1 MLDFRKKITI
11 QNTLQ
16 MYVPDVINGGDILI
30 GQVFFTVEDGTNVNI
45 QKDIWNKDLYERFK
59 DHIEQQVF
67 IFEQEFKAMCQDFN
81 LTIEPNTDNVML
93 TKMVAELQEENK
105 KLKAT
110 NSQLTE
116 SIDSLNALSDEL
128 TVGILN
134 LSMKVM
140 SMEGAE

>member
-16 MYVPDVINGGDILI
+16 IYVPDVVNGGDVLI
-30 GQVFFTVEDGTNVNI
+30 GQVFFTVEDGTNINI
-45 QKDIWNKDLYERFK
+45 QKDVWNKDLYERFK
-59 DHIEQQVF
+59 DHIEQQIF
-67 IFEQEFKAMCQDFN
+67 LFEQDFKVMCQNFK

-93 TKMVAELQEENK
+93 TKMVTKLQEENK
-105 KLKAT
+105 ELKET
-110 NSQLTE
+110 NVQLRQSVE
-116 SIDSLNALSDEL
+116 NLNALSDEL

-140 SMEGAE
+140 SIEGAE

>member
-16 MYVPDVINGGDILI
+16 IYVPDVINGGDILI